1 MRKIGEENMRADYI
15 KGIIK
20 NTMRCHM
27 ICILINGT
35 WGIGKTYVLK
45 ETLKE
50 KCSFERNYR
59 ERQYGMMYIEDYWK
73 ISD

>member
-1 MRKIGEENMRADYI
+1 MRKIGEENMRADC
-15 KGIIK
+15 IIK

-35 WGIGKTYVLK
+35 WGIGKTYVVK

-50 KCSFERNYR
+50 KMFF
-59 ERQYGMMYIEDYWK
+59 
-73 ISD
+73 

>member
-45 ETLKE
+45 GTLKE
-50 KCSFERNYR
+50 KMFF
-59 ERQYGMMYIEDYWK
+59 
-73 ISD
+73 

>member
-50 KCSFERNYR
+50 KMVF
-59 ERQYGMMYIEDYWK
+59 
-73 ISD
+73 

>member
-20 NTMRCHM
+20 KYDEIPYDLYTNQWNMGNR
-27 ICILINGT
+27 
-35 WGIGKTYVLK
+35 KTYVLK

-50 KCSFERNYR
+50 KMFF
-59 ERQYGMMYIEDYWK
+59 
-73 ISD
+73 